1 MFYFVYQT
9 TYHNLINTIKISL
22 DEIWIPEMIISGEVP
37 VGPNVDFA
45 QMQEGQHY
53 SMISEFI
60 HCFIQQRKKN

>member
-1 MFYFVYQT
+1 
-9 TYHNLINTIKISL
+9 
-22 DEIWIPEMIISGEVP
+22 MIISGEVP

-60 HCFIQQRKKN
+60 HCFIQQQKKIDFDFYNYNKERPHFFVFVIFFIFAF